1 MEKKMVNHIYKEE
14 NHFHPKAVYLP
25 QQVKEYEGNPF
36 LETLPPIL
44 STESLYN
51 SLAVYP
57 HFNKEERLHS
67 KELRS
72 HYVMRLNSFFQPYG
86 RQISLYNLFDRALR
100 QGYLCRNPMNREEK
114 LLLREIY
121 DNLQKGKV
129 PVINNDG
136 VPGEGFMIIGT
147 SGVGKSRS
155 LSRLLSTYPQVIQHT
170 EYKGQ
175 PFIRKQILYL
185 KIDCPH
191 DGTLK
196 GLICAFFK
204 KLDSVLGTQFTEQIY
219 KSRPTV
225 SRLIVAMQTHI
236 VQHGIGVLI
245 VDEIQHLSIAKNQGE
260 EVMLNFFVTLN
271 NICKIPIIFIGTPKT
286 EVLYKKALRQIRRMC
301 GQGDLIWMHH
311 RETDREWELLLRG
324 LWRYQW
330 NREYTELTP
339 ELSKVMFE
347 YSQGIIAIA
356 VKLFMLVQMETMKKK
371 KEIITPTI
379 IKRVSENYLKSLQP
393 VLKAMKTGKKSNM
406 TRYEDIVLSTLDN
419 TLDSGLNEITNVV
432 NVDYFLEQQEKLCSE
447 NSTKDIDIKII
458 QKLQI
463 MGVDYEVAKVSV
475 EKIIGEYGEKKSF
488 KFLLQQS
495 ASLALIDGLEEDIQ
509 NETNKSEK

>member
-1 MEKKMVNHIYKEE
+1 MRKKMVNHICIEE
-14 NHFHPKAVYLP
+14 NCFHPKAVYLP

-44 STESLYN
+44 SMESLYK

-57 HFNKEERLHS
+57 HFNKGERLHP
-67 KELRS
+67 KELRC

-100 QGYLCRNPMNREEK
+100 QGYLYRNPMNKEEK
-114 LLLREIY
+114 LLLRQIY
-121 DNLQKGKV
+121 DNLQKGEM
-129 PVINNDG
+129 PLTNSDE

-147 SGVGKSRS
+147 SGIGKSRS

-170 EYKGQ
+170 EYKNQ
-175 PFIRKQILYL
+175 PFIRKQVVYL
-185 KIDCPH
+185 KIDCSH

-196 GLICAFFK
+196 GLIGAFFK
-204 KLDSVLGTQFTEQIY
+204 KLDSVLGTQYTQEIF
-219 KSRPTV
+219 KSRVTV
-225 SRLIVAMQTHI
+225 SKLIVAMQSHI
-236 VQHGIGVLI
+236 VQHGIGVLN
-245 VDEIQHLSIAKNQGE
+245 VDEIQHLSIAKSQGE

-271 NICKIPIIFIGTPKT
+271 NTCKIPIIFIGTPKT
-286 EVLYKKALRQIRRMC
+286 EVLYKRALRQIRRMC

-311 RETDREWELLLRG
+311 RETDREWELLLKG

-339 ELSKVMFE
+339 ELSKVMYE

-371 KEIITPTI
+371 KEVITPTI

-406 TRYEDIVLSTLDN
+406 ARYEDIVLSTLDD
-419 TLDSGLNEITNVV
+419 TLDSGLNEATSVV
-432 NVDYFLEQQEKLCSE
+432 NVNYFLEKQEALCSQ
-447 NSTKDIDIKII
+447 NSKDDLDIRII
-458 QKLQI
+458 QKLQNMEI
-463 MGVDYEVAKVSV
+463 NYEVAKVSV
-475 EKIIGEYGEKKSF
+475 EKVLEEYGEKKSF

-495 ASLALIDGLEEDIQ
+495 ASLALTYGLEENIQ
-509 NETNKSEK
+509 NEKI